1 MSQENPAVKTI
12 PAPVGIAAA
21 DRATRTVRAGLLLI
35 GVGLSGVFGAAVWL
49 NPYNADGTP
58 RARATHTQ
66 LGLAPCQFLS
76 ATGKPCASCGMTT
89 SFSLLVR
96 GDVAGSLRA
105 NWAGSVIAVLWAG
118 ALPWA
123 LLSAARGRLLLIPCG
138 KGELALTVCVGIVL
152 VLMLGRWAGVLLSNS
167 GQPAG

>member
-1 MSQENPAVKTI
+1 MNTI
-12 PAPVGIAAA
+12 PGPVSHAPAA
-21 DRATRTVRAGLLLI
+21 RATRAVRAGLVLI
-35 GVGLSGVFGAAVWL
+35 GLALSGVFGAAVWL

-76 ATGKPCASCGMTT
+76 ATGKPCPSCGMTT

-105 NWAGSVIAVLWAG
+105 NWAGTVIAVLWAV

-123 LLSAARGRLLLIPCG
+123 VLSAARGRLLFVPRG
-138 KGELALTVCVGIVL
+138 RGEVALTACVGALLAV
-152 VLMLGRWAGVLLSNS
+152 MLGRWAVILS
-167 GQPAG
+167 GGE

>member
-1 MSQENPAVKTI
+1 
-12 PAPVGIAAA
+12 
-21 DRATRTVRAGLLLI
+21 
-35 GVGLSGVFGAAVWL
+35 
-49 NPYNADGTP
+49 
-58 RARATHTQ
+58 
-66 LGLAPCQFLS
+66 
-76 ATGKPCASCGMTT
+76 MTT

>member
-1 MSQENPAVKTI
+1 MTQEAAVNTI
-12 PAPVGIAAA
+12 PGPASHAASA
-21 DRATRTVRAGLLLI
+21 RATRAVRAGLVLI
-35 GVGLSGVFGAAVWL
+35 GFGLSGVFGAAVWL
-49 NPYNADGTP
+49 NPYHADGTP

-76 ATGKPCASCGMTT
+76 ATGKPCPSCGMTT

-105 NWAGSVIAVLWAG
+105 NWAGTVIAVLWAV

-123 LLSAARGRLLLIPCG
+123 VLSAARSRLLFVPHG
-138 KGELALTVCVGIVL
+138 RGEVTLTACVGAVLALML
-152 VLMLGRWAGVLLSNS
+152 VRWAVVL
-167 GQPAG
+167 AGEGGR